1 MIQQFLLVIICGR
14 GPGMAKF
21 GQRCRVARTML
32 SGSLFFNFSV
42 CLGVTP
48 GLFFPF
54 QIFFLEPVVFFVV
67 VFCLLFCRFVHR
79 PTESRQIVPF
89 KKQVAESCVCRGRRK
104 LRNSN
109 NFKSSRSLH
118 WQSVVVV
125 AQRTLPNG
133 CRAGV

>member
-1 MIQQFLLVIICGR
+1 MLEAGIGGDMIQQFLLVIICGR

-54 QIFFLEPVVFFVV
+54 QIFFFGTSGIFCCSVLSFVLQV
-67 VFCLLFCRFVHR
+67 RT
-79 PTESRQIVPF
+79 PTD
-89 KKQVAESCVCRGRRK
+89 
-104 LRNSN
+104 
-109 NFKSSRSLH
+109 
-118 WQSVVVV
+118 
-125 AQRTLPNG
+125 
-133 CRAGV
+133 